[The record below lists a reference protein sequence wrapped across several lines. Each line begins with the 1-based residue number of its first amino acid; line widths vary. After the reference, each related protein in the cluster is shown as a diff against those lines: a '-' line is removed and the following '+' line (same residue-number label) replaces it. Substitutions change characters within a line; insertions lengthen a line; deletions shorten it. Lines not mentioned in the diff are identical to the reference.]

1 MILKFSL
8 GIFFSIFLFGE
19 GKFILSINTIIIK
32 KKEIINKSLMN
43 NLLIELRLPGLV
55 FFEIAYKFK

>member
-43 NLLIELRLPGLV
+43 NLLIELKLPGLV
-55 FFEIAYKFK
+55 FF